1 MCGCQAE
8 KYGVPRMAFVNKMD
22 RVGSDFFNVVDMMK
36 ERLGA
41 RPVPIQIPI
50 GAEDRFEGI
59 IDLISMKEVV
69 WTGEELGAAFEE
81 REIRADMADDAALYR
96 ESMLESI
103 ADYDKE
109 LMEMVLE
116 EQEIPEDRIR
126 TGVYA
131 KRLFHVRFTRLAG
144 QPSRIRVSRLC

>member
-1 MCGCQAE
+1 
-8 KYGVPRMAFVNKMD
+8 MD

-96 ESMLESI
+96 EGMLESI
-103 ADYDKE
+103 ADYDEE

-116 EQEIPEDRIR
+116 EQDIPEERII
-126 TGVYA
+126 GPLFA
-131 KRLFHVRFTRLAG
+131 RLQSL
-144 QPSRIRVSRLC
+144 